1 MDSWIWQINDEVRN
15 LWWKKMNDETQQKN
29 QDLGKEKKL
38 NHLAALTVKNP
49 IQKYLQYQQT
59 KTIKSRTAELCS
71 RSNFQSQV
79 HMVSEINQDH

>member
-1 MDSWIWQINDEVRN
+1 MLDGELDFGINNKVHN
-15 LWWKKMNDETQQKN
+15 LWWEKMNDETYKKN
-29 QDLGKEKKL
+29 
-38 NHLAALTVKNP
+38 LASLAVKTP

-79 HMVSEINQDH
+79 HMVSKTN